1 MCFNHSKMQRPSC
14 AERGVT
20 MREALWYVQHQ
31 DDMVRC
37 FLCAH
42 TCNIA
47 PGERGRC
54 RVRENRNGILWS
66 LVYGR
71 PVARHVDPIEKK
83 PLYHVIPGSL
93 SYSYGT
99 MGCNFHCA
107 FCQNA
112 DIAHPRKVLGAN
124 QVKDVSPQE
133 VVAEAVE
140 TDCSSIAAT
149 YTEPT
154 VFMEYALDV
163 ARLGREKGLAQVF
176 VTNGFMT
183 PKALHDAVPVLDAA
197 NVDLKS
203 FRDDF
208 YVQHCAA
215 RLKPVL
221 QSLRFLKKAGV
232 WLEVTTLVIPGL
244 NDDPGELRE
253 MAEFIVS
260 LGPETPWHLSAFHPS
275 YLMKDRPTTPIGTL
289 QKAREIGL
297 EAGLRYVYLG
307 NVPQAEFRHTVCH
320 ECGGKLIDRSSLVA
334 VPVNLDKGSCSQ
346 CGQKLPGIG
355 MDLSRYV

>member
-1 MCFNHSKMQRPSC
+1 
-14 AERGVT
+14 
-20 MREALWYVQHQ
+20 MREASWYFQHEN
-31 DDMVRC
+31 DMVRC

-54 RVRENRNGILWS
+54 MVRENRNGKLWS

-71 PVARHVDPIEKK
+71 PIARHVDFIEKK
-83 PLYHVIPGSL
+83 PLYHVLPGSL
-93 SYSYGT
+93 CYSYGT
-99 MGCNFHCA
+99 AGCNFHCT

-112 DIAHPRKVLGAN
+112 DIAHPQEILRAIDVRE
-124 QVKDVSPQE
+124 VSPKDI
-133 VVAEAVE
+133 VSEALE
-140 TDCSSIAAT
+140 RGCTSIAAT

-163 ARLGREKGLAQVF
+163 ARLGRENQLTQVF

-183 PKALHDAVPVLDAA
+183 PKSLKDLAPVLDAA

-208 YVQHCAA
+208 YIQQCEA

-221 QSLRFLKKAGV
+221 QTLRSLKKAGV
-232 WLEVTTLVIPGL
+232 WLELTTLVIPGL
-244 NDDPGELRE
+244 NDSRDELKE
-253 MAEFIVS
+253 MADFIASS

-275 YLMKDRPTTPIGTL
+275 YRMTDRPPTPIKTL
-289 QKAREIGL
+289 NAAREIGIS
-297 EAGLRYVYLG
+297 AGLHYVYVG
-307 NVPQAEFRHTVCH
+307 NVLQSEFRHTYCH
-320 ECGGKLIDRSSLVA
+320 QCGKKLIDRSQMVGEA
-334 VPVNLDKGSCSQ
+334 VGLDEGECAH
-346 CGQKLPGIG
+346 CGQSLPGLG
-355 MDLSRYV
+355 MEFSAASLTRT

>member
-1 MCFNHSKMQRPSC
+1 MQK
-14 AERGVT
+14 
-20 MREALWYVQHQ
+20 ALWYFQHGN
-31 DDMVRC
+31 DMVRC

-47 PGERGRC
+47 PGERGKC
-54 RVRENRNGILWS
+54 SVRENRKGVLWS

-71 PVARHVDPIEKK
+71 PVSRHVDIIEKK
-83 PLYHVIPGSL
+83 PLFHVYPGSL

-99 MGCNFHCA
+99 AGCNFRCA

-112 DIAHPRKVLGAN
+112 DIAHPQAIGRAIDVTDVPA
-124 QVKDVSPQE
+124 KDIVS
-133 VVAEAVE
+133 EAIE
-140 TDCSSIAAT
+140 RGCTSIAAT

-163 ARLGREKGLAQVF
+163 ARMGRANRLAQVF

-183 PKALHDAVPVLDAA
+183 PKSLKDAAPYLDAA

-203 FRDDF
+203 FRDEF
-208 YVQHCAA
+208 YVQQCAA

-221 QSLRFLKKAGV
+221 HTLCSLKKSGV

-244 NDDPGELRE
+244 NDSRDELKE
-253 MAEFIVS
+253 LADFIVSS

-275 YLMKDRPTTPIGTL
+275 YQMTDRPPTPLETL
-289 QKAREIGL
+289 NQAREIGIA
-297 EAGLRYVYLG
+297 AGLNYVYLG
-307 NVPQAEFRHTVCH
+307 NVLHSEYKHTYCQQ
-320 ECGGKLIDRSSLVA
+320 CKKKLIDRSQMVGELVG
-334 VPVNLDKGSCSQ
+334 LDDGVCAS
-346 CGQKLPGIG
+346 CGQPLPGLG
-355 MDLSRYV
+355 MKFSE